1 VAKFRRLPLES
12 NPVTKVPGAASTKSA
27 MVADDVFLAQLE
39 LEQDRLAA
47 TFSSLFDPYIIL
59 RAIRDD
65 SGRVIDFQYTDA
77 NDAAIRYNETTREEL
92 IGGRLLELLPAHV
105 DSGLFDR
112 YVHTLETGEPLVLE
126 DFVFANAIID
136 SARHYDMRAVKIRD
150 SLGLTWR
157 DVTEQRNMLD
167 QYRLL
172 AENAADVVFQT
183 SVDFV
188 VTWVSPAVSRLTG
201 HQPSEMVGLSM
212 VDLVHPDDLEAL
224 AAVIAWVGPT
234 ERNVAEVRVRK
245 VDGDYLRISIWGRE
259 VLDADGT
266 IVGYIG
272 SARDAEDDYANRQA
286 LLDSE
291 NRYRMLAENASDVI
305 FQTDDDGRIV
315 WVSPSVQAAL
325 GWPPDDLIGLDAV
338 QLIFEDDLVK
348 AKALQATVR
357 DGHRI
362 EAHELR
368 FRSVSGEAV
377 WMSVLAQPIRDQS
390 EKVTSVVV
398 SLRDCQAEVLARRAL
413 KTLSAGSRELVRAEN
428 ETQLLHQMCE
438 VAADEGGYIFAWYG
452 RKNRDEQRSVTQVA
466 MSAGKSDYLDE
477 VACTWGEGPMGQ
489 GPIGRAL
496 RQGVPVII
504 KDLRT
509 DTGFAP
515 WLTSALD
522 HGFRSGVALPVRVG
536 KEIDG
541 ALMVYAPERD
551 GFSDFSVSILEDLTA
566 ELGYGLKRLR
576 DHELLVK
583 SRSDQALLTS
593 AIEQS
598 GEAIVV
604 ADPTTKIVY
613 VNPAAS
619 RLSGYSREEL
629 IGATPNIFKSGLQT
643 AEFYGELWGRLTG
656 GETWNGI
663 FVNRRKGGELYE
675 EETTISPIHDDAG
688 NLTAYVAVKHDL
700 TNERRL
706 EGLEADL
713 SREQID
719 RKAIVEVMRDIRP
732 ADNMLA
738 TAQVLCEAVTRLPNT
753 AAACI
758 LLREDDGRL
767 LPVASSGTRVF
778 DVFDGD
784 SFLPDNPARFA
795 ELVNGPIQLSMDR
808 ANWPANPG
816 LIDVA
821 IAEGLVGIVMAPIRW
836 EGQLTGILALGTT
849 DEESARVA
857 SSRFTYFE
865 ELGSFAGS
873 LFGAQT
879 LAHRNRRELR
889 SELRTIIDQR
899 LFHPVFQPFVDL
911 ASGAIVGY
919 EALTRFDDER
929 RPDLRFIEA
938 HTVGLGSELESA
950 CVRAALDAAR
960 DLASNIFL
968 SVNFSPAALLDGHA
982 GSTLKGCHRGTVIEV
997 TEHAQIENYAAVRR
1011 AVDEIEGCKL
1021 AVDDAGAGYTSLK
1034 HILELQPDIVKLDMS
1049 IVRDI
1054 DTNPARQAM
1063 AAGMCHFA
1071 AQSGTIIIAE
1081 GIETEA
1087 EAEVLRGLG
1096 VTLGRGGILGQG
1108 YHFAHPAPLERG

>member
-1 VAKFRRLPLES
+1 LKAPEAAPTELVGAPL
-12 NPVTKVPGAASTKSA
+12 
-27 MVADDVFLAQLE
+27 DDVTAQLE
-39 LEQDRLAA
+39 VEQDRLAA

-59 RAIRDD
+59 RAVRDD
-65 SGRVIDFQYTDA
+65 SGRVVDFEYTDA
-77 NDAAIRYNETTREEL
+77 NDAAIAYNETTREEL
-92 IGGRLLELLPAHV
+92 IGRRLLELLPAHV
-105 DSGLFDR
+105 DSGLFDQ
-112 YVHTLETGEPLVLE
+112 YVYTLETGELLVLE
-126 DFVFANAIID
+126 DFVFSNEII
-136 SARHYDMRAVKIRD
+136 SSQRHYDMRAVKIRD

-157 DVTEQRNMLD
+157 DVTAQREMLD

-172 AENAADVVFQT
+172 AENAAEVVFQT
-183 SVDFV
+183 SADFV
-188 VTWVSPAVSRLTG
+188 VTWVSPAVGRLTG
-201 HQPSEMVGLSM
+201 HQQSDVVGLSM
-212 VDLVHPDDLEAL
+212 VNLIHRDDLAAL
-224 AAVIAWVGPT
+224 ADVIAWAGPT

-245 VDGDYLRISIWGRE
+245 ADGEYLRVSIWGRE
-259 VLDADGT
+259 ILDAGGE

-272 SARDAEDDYANRQA
+272 SARDAEEDFANRQA

-305 FQTDDDGRIV
+305 FQADGNGRIT
-315 WVSPSVQAAL
+315 WISPSVQLAL
-325 GWPPDDLIGLDAV
+325 GWPPDDLVDVEAA
-338 QLIFEDDLVK
+338 QLVFEDDLVK

-357 DGHRI
+357 AGHHI

-368 FRSVSGEAV
+368 FRSASGEAV
-377 WMSVLAQPIRDQS
+377 WMSVLAQPIPDDS
-390 EKVTSVVV
+390 GKVTSVVV

-438 VAADEGGYIFAWYG
+438 VTAAEGGYIFAWYA
-452 RKNRDEQRSVTQVA
+452 RKNKDEQRSVTPVA
-466 MSAGKSDYLDE
+466 MSAGKRDYLDE
-477 VACTWGEGPMGQ
+477 MTCTWGEGPKGQ
-489 GPIGRAL
+489 GPIGRAM
-496 RQGVPVII
+496 RQGVAVII

-509 DTGFAP
+509 DVGFAP
-515 WLTSALD
+515 WLSSALD

-536 KEIDG
+536 NEIDG

-551 GFSDFSVSILEDLTA
+551 GFTEFAVSILEDLTA
-566 ELGYGLKRLR
+566 ELGYGLQRLR

-583 SRSDQALLTS
+583 YRSDQALLTS

-604 ADPTTKIVY
+604 ADPTLKIVY

-629 IGATPNIFKSGLQT
+629 IGATPKIFKSGLQT
-643 AEFYGELWGRLTG
+643 AEFYEELWGRLTG
-656 GETWNGI
+656 GETWSGI

-675 EETTISPIHDDAG
+675 EDTTISPIHDDAG

-732 ADNMLA
+732 ADTMLA
-738 TAQVLCEAVTRLPNT
+738 TAQIFCEAVTRLPNT
-753 AAACI
+753 AAASV

-778 DVFDGD
+778 DVVDGE
-784 SFLPDNPARFA
+784 SFLPDNPGRFA
-795 ELVNGPIQLSMDR
+795 ELVHGPIQLNMDPDT
-808 ANWPANPG
+808 WLSNPD
-816 LIDVA
+816 LIHVA
-821 IAEGLVGIVMAPIRW
+821 IEEGLAGIVLAPIRW
-836 EGQLTGILALGTT
+836 EGQLTGILAVATT
-849 DEESARVA
+849 DVESAKVA

-879 LAHRNRRELR
+879 RAHRNRRELR
-889 SELRTIIDQR
+889 SQLRTIIDQR

-911 ASGAIVGY
+911 TTGAIVGY

-950 CVRAALDAAR
+950 CVQAALNAAC

-968 SVNFSPAALLDGHA
+968 SVNFSPAALIDGHA
-982 GSTLKGCHRGTVIEV
+982 GATLQGCHRGTVIEV

-1011 AVDEIEGCKL
+1011 AVDEIEGCRL

-1034 HILELQPDIVKLDMS
+1034 HILELRPDIVKLDMS

-1071 AQSGTIIIAE
+1071 AQSETIIIAE

-1087 EAEVLRGLG
+1087 EAQVLRELG

-1108 YHFAHPAPLERG
+1108 YHFSYPAPFDQVRL